1 MKKNMNMSFA
11 DKIWYVAGITLN
23 WVSII
28 GIYAFTGLWV
38 LWVLRPI
45 TKRLGF
51 QPVKFGI

>member
-1 MKKNMNMSFA
+1 MKSYKNMNMA
-11 DKIWYVAGITLN
+11 DRIWYVASITLN

-38 LWVLRPI
+38 LWVLQPI

>member
-1 MKKNMNMSFA
+1 MKKNMNLA
-11 DKIWYVAGITLN
+11 DRIWMVASVTLN
-23 WVSII
+23 WVSLV

-38 LWVLRPI
+38 LWVIQPI